1 MSASKFKNLIKNRS
15 VYEAVVVVTEEDLLA
30 VLYYH
35 HHSNLLLENNV
46 AGIIARRIV
55 RIDIP

>member
-1 MSASKFKNLIKNRS
+1 MSASELKNLIKNRS
-15 VYEAVVVVTEEDLLA
+15 VYEAFVVVNEEDLLA

-46 AGIIARRIV
+46 AGMRIV
-55 RIDIP
+55 KIDIP